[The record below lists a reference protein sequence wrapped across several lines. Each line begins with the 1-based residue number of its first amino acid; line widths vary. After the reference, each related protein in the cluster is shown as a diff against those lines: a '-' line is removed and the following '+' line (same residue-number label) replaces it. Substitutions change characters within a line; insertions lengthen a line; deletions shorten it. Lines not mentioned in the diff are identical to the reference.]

1 MEQQLEQIVV
11 LIYRDLFLKMKDS
24 NFIHE
29 NAKKI
34 RFTHQNLCH
43 LRTAIYLAQE
53 VAKGLGGRAVLF

>member
-11 LIYRDLFLKMKDS
+11 LIYRDLFLKMRVS

-34 RFTHQNLCH
+34 
-43 LRTAIYLAQE
+43 
-53 VAKGLGGRAVLF
+53 